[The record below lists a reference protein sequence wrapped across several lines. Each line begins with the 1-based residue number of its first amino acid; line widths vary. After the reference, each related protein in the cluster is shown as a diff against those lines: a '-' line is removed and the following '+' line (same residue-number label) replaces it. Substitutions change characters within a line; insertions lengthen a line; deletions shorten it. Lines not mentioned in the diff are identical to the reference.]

1 VTVALVVI
9 GLLVLTGWAI
19 LLWILRQ
26 PDASDV
32 HADGFRTLDG
42 SAIGATTY
50 ADVFVR
56 AGVSTVQFTE
66 SMRRVNLALAGALPS
81 MRRLTDA
88 LARAQELDAVA
99 RSLRR
104 QGICPD
110 CRGSGLDLD
119 RSIAG
124 HVKVRDALSLFTEA
138 NPPPECPECLGSGR
152 VTVVYVVAFQ
162 HREQGEVGPT
172 WLVNGPYHPL
182 WSWWYVSCISL
193 RDVPGVPP
201 ANKRYPEAEYEL
213 IVFSLNPDPKP
224 PRPKVPD
231 LDALA
236 AGDATRGLP
245 GFLHPPDVVFQFH
258 GVSEQQAEQ
267 ILELAVDRIVAGQ
280 SCDSD
285 FRSWW
290 TAALESTVE
299 HYRNGRHA

>member
-1 VTVALVVI
+1 VSD
-9 GLLVLTGWAI
+9 
-19 LLWILRQ
+19 LRP
-26 PDASDV
+26 PDKS
-32 HADGFRTLDG
+32 
-42 SAIGATTY
+42 
-50 ADVFVR
+50 
-56 AGVSTVQFTE
+56 GV
-66 SMRRVNLALAGALPS
+66 
-81 MRRLTDA
+81 
-88 LARAQELDAVA
+88 ARAWRVERTVEM
-99 RSLRR
+99 
-104 QGICPD
+104 
-110 CRGSGLDLD
+110 
-119 RSIAG
+119 
-124 HVKVRDALSLFTEA
+124 EA
-138 NPPPECPECLGSGR
+138 NHMTEFGYPP
-152 VTVVYVVAFQ
+152 VQ
-162 HREQGEVGPT
+162 VGPT

>member
-162 HREQGEVGPT
+162 HREQGEGVGGFD
-172 WLVNGPYHPL
+172 WFLD
-182 WSWWYVSCISL
+182 
-193 RDVPGVPP
+193 R
-201 ANKRYPEAEYEL
+201 AAAEQAEAERAESGFYGAGYEHAL
-213 IVFSLNPDPKP
+213 YETAVPASLD
-224 PRPKVPD
+224 REEITRWIDGCYIDD
-231 LDALA
+231 LC
-236 AGDATRGLP
+236 R
-245 GFLHPPDVVFQFH
+245 
-258 GVSEQQAEQ
+258 
-267 ILELAVDRIVAGQ
+267 ELA
-280 SCDSD
+280 S
-285 FRSWW
+285 
-290 TAALESTVE
+290 
-299 HYRNGRHA
+299 